1 VVIELLV
8 MGFALASLLFGTVIP
23 VIGFATYVDLR
34 ERRILT
40 MLRMRLLEAH
50 VAPEARD
57 GALGVAVSVV
67 VGERTVVISA
77 RERGRTPIWRVEVAR
92 ESTLPVRYVVVR
104 KDWATA
110 RGFLSAATHR
120 EIDGLPL
127 HRLAFEDAGAPPPD
141 DAALARALAPV
152 LHGLEL
158 KELSVD
164 SRALTFDVARE
175 GLEADDV
182 FALLLRCLHVVS
194 SLEGRGPAALP
205 GLPLTGPGA
214 PLLLPRA

>member
-1 VVIELLV
+1 MVIELLV
-8 MGFALASLLFGTVIP
+8 MGFALASLLFGTVLP
-23 VIGFATYVDLR
+23 VVGFATYVDLR

-50 VAPEARD
+50 PAPDARE
-57 GALGVAVSVV
+57 GALGVAVSVAI
-67 VGERTVVISA
+67 GERHVVISA
-77 RERGRTPIWRVEVAR
+77 RERGRTPIWRVEVLRA
-92 ESTLPVRYVVVR
+92 SAVPVRYVVVR
-104 KDWATA
+104 KDWSTA

-127 HRLAFEDAGAPPPD
+127 HRIAFQDDGIPPPD
-141 DAALARALAPV
+141 DASLARALAPV

-164 SRALTFDVARE
+164 ARGLTFDVARE

-194 SLEGRGPAALP
+194 SLEGRGPTLLT
-205 GLPLTGPGA
+205 GLPLTGQGP
-214 PLLLPRA
+214 PLLLPRS